1 MLNVY
6 KCSGVVGRVDEVEG
20 RYKYYTGLT
29 SEATNTIAFNYLL
42 SQINCKIVKYPFLP
56 VDKQVEDLNDIDI
69 LAVALEGL
77 CILRDKP
84 DSYDITAIGTV
95 IAGMIASGKFEAD
108 FVDDEKRSVN
118 LDALIAEFIDLLL
131 ADMPTVIDQTFMSW
145 WLDAVVPYNYS
156 EMTAADVEY
165 YNKGIKQLTQKVGA
179 SSDEEPIS
187 IAQAVMDAGPAFLY
201 MFIPENEVKK
211 YNTTIRI
218 KRNIEI
224 DKSFDY
230 IRKTTYRMYND
241 ATIMDMITTG
251 CWLEYKMSPE
261 NKLQEVLAN
270 GGKVGGVEPVSWTL
284 EAILALVSVII
295 SFLSFLMSLIMQCMQ
310 ITYTVPDGYEDGVPS
325 EDDLESAIQRLE
337 ASENKPQKSGLSK
350 WLLFGGIGLF
360 LFGTNQNKNK

>member
-6 KCSGVVGRVDEVEG
+6 KCSGVVGRVDDVEG

-29 SEATNTIAFNYLL
+29 NEATNTIAFNYLL
-42 SQINCKIVKYPFLP
+42 SQINCKIVQYPFLP

-95 IAGMIASGKFEAD
+95 IAGMIASGKFDAD
-108 FVDDEKRSVN
+108 FVDDEKRSTN
-118 LDALIAEFIDLLL
+118 LDALVADFIDLLL
-131 ADMPTVIDQTFMSW
+131 ADLPTVIDQTFMSW
-145 WLDAVVPYNYS
+145 WLDAVVPYNYT
-156 EMTAADVEY
+156 EMTAADIEY
-165 YNKGIKQLTQKVGA
+165 YNNGIAKMQQKVGA
-179 SSDEEPIS
+179 SDEEPKS

-261 NKLQEVLAN
+261 DKLQEVLAN

-284 EAILALVSVII
+284 EAILALVSVILA
-295 SFLSFLMSLIMQCMQ
+295 FLSFLMSLIMQCMQ
-310 ITYTVPDGYEDGVPS
+310 ITYTVPDGYEEGVPS
-325 EDDLESAIQRLE
+325 DEDLTTLIQQE
-337 ASENKPQKSGLSK
+337 QTNNSSTNKLGISK
-350 WLLFGGIGLF
+350 WLLFGGIGLLGF
-360 LFGTNQNKNK
+360 LGLNKK

>member
-42 SQINCKIVKYPFLP
+42 SQINCKIVQYPFLP

-69 LAVALEGL
+69 LAVALDGL
-77 CILRDKP
+77 CLLRDKP

-131 ADMPTVIDQTFMSW
+131 ADLPTVVDQTFMSW

-156 EMTAADVEY
+156 EMTAADVKY
-165 YNKGIKQLTQKVGA
+165 YNKGIEQLTQKVGA

-211 YNTTIRI
+211 YNTKIRI

-251 CWLEYKMSPE
+251 CWLEYKKSPE
-261 NKLQEVLAN
+261 DQLKGVLAN
-270 GGKVGGVEPVSWTL
+270 GGKVGLTWEFWLTL
-284 EAILALVSVII
+284 ASVLISLLALLWQII
-295 SFLSFLMSLIMQCMQ
+295 MSTMQV
-310 ITYTVPDGYEDGVPS
+310 TYATPDGYEDGVPS